1 MPCLFFPLDLV
12 LQPAKE
18 PPSPHLLRQSEGRR
32 RPHQNPLSRDSHARG
47 ACPPPR
53 CSQLGP
59 WVLVGPVQRALKP
72 ILETPRLGFAV
83 HPAPRP
89 AELRLG
95 SVYGTSSW
103 SLEEWVETGWQPGRQ
118 PLWTILPVRYLRSTL
133 SVHARPWK
141 QVCQSHDP
149 LADPRFGAPGN
160 GDKSSPAAR
169 NPQDV
174 VGAISAHGH
183 VPRVKSIRSWS
194 AARLFCSA
202 RRLFHI
208 TFLGCSDASRWP
220 FRVQVEEIHQ
230 RKSLSS
236 RSRLRTSS
244 TRPASG
250 TLFSPCFFPSPL
262 VCSPI

>member
-83 HPAPRP
+83 RPAPRP

-103 SLEEWVETGWQPGRQ
+103 SLEEWGGNGMATWKTATLDHPPCPLLTFYLECTRAPMETG
-118 PLWTILPVRYLRSTL
+118 LP
-133 SVHARPWK
+133 
-141 QVCQSHDP
+141 
-149 LADPRFGAPGN
+149 
-160 GDKSSPAAR
+160 
-169 NPQDV
+169 
-174 VGAISAHGH
+174 I
-183 VPRVKSIRSWS
+183 
-194 AARLFCSA
+194 
-202 RRLFHI
+202 
-208 TFLGCSDASRWP
+208 
-220 FRVQVEEIHQ
+220 
-230 RKSLSS
+230 S
-236 RSRLRTSS
+236 RSIGRPSFRRPRKWGQVFTCGEESSGRGRRNLCTRSCTS
-244 TRPASG
+244 
-250 TLFSPCFFPSPL
+250 C
-262 VCSPI
+262 